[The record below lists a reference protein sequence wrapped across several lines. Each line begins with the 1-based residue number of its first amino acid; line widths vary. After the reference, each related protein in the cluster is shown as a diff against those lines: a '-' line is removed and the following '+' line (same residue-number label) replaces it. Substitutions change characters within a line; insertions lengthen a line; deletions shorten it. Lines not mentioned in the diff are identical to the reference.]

1 MPLTKACLSEHDQQV
16 LESIFNP
23 LELTSSLEAQL
34 INPDLAEPL
43 QDNNDDELNCTA
55 EVLKESKQLEIE
67 AVKLAEEQKLDEAL
81 EKFSK
86 SLELT
91 PNKASVFNNR
101 AQALRLAGKDEAAFE
116 DLNQALTYSTK
127 PSKTRCHALCQ
138 RGVLFRKQ
146 EKLDDA
152 RNDFEEAAKMG
163 SKFAKQQLVEINPFA
178 ALCNQM
184 LRQAFE
190 QLEK

>member
-1 MPLTKACLSEHDQQV
+1 MC
-16 LESIFNP
+16 
-23 LELTSSLEAQL
+23 
-34 INPDLAEPL
+34 
-43 QDNNDDELNCTA
+43 QDISY
-55 EVLKESKQLEIE
+55 VRWY
-67 AVKLAEEQKLDEAL
+67 
-81 EKFSK
+81 
-86 SLELT
+86 
-91 PNKASVFNNR
+91 NNR
-101 AQALRLAGKDEAAFE
+101 KTLFLFLAAFE
-116 DLNQALTYSTK
+116 DLNQALACSIK

-146 EKLDDA
+146 EKLDEA
-152 RNDFEEAAKMG
+152 RNDFEEAVKMG

>member
-1 MPLTKACLSEHDQQV
+1 MPLTKSCLSAHDQQV

-34 INPDLAEPL
+34 INPDSSETLVDNDGNLECEP
-43 QDNNDDELNCTA
+43 EI
-55 EVLKESKQLEIE
+55 LKQSKQLEIE
-67 AVKLAEEQKLDEAL
+67 AVKLAEEQKLEEAL
-81 EKFSK
+81 KKFSE

-91 PNKASVFNNR
+91 PKRASIYNNR
-101 AQALRLAGKDEAAFE
+101 AQALRLAGKDEAALD
-116 DLNQALTYSTK
+116 DLNHALEHSLTQ
-127 PSKTRCHALCQ
+127 SKTKCHALCQ
-138 RGVLFRKQ
+138 RGVLYRKQ
-146 EKLDDA
+146 KKLEEA
-152 RNDFEEAAKMG
+152 RTDFEAAAKMG